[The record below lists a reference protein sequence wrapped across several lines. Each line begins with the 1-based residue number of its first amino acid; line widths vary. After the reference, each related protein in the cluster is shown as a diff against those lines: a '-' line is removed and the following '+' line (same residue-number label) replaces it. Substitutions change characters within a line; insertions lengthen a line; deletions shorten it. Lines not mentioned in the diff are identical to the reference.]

1 MKIAEKYIK
10 FDLIENI
17 GVPSLKPISIYIME
31 FGDALNILV
40 LRLLNTL

>member
-17 GVPSLKPISIYIME
+17 GVPSLKPISIYHGIW
-31 FGDALNILV
+31 
-40 LRLLNTL
+40 